1 MVPEA
6 LCHITCSLFSIGGIS
21 FSETGSLGVISSGSL
36 GVSSFFGTLGVLVFP
51 PVSEQSLSPQTLSLV
66 AEPYCCD
73 GVPALFVTASAS
85 GNNSIETAIAEVI
98 KIVVRNKTVKILMT
112 SAIAVSIE

>member
-1 MVPEA
+1 MPGSCIDLMVPEA
-6 LCHITCSLFSIGGIS
+6 LCHIGGAT
-21 FSETGSLGVISSGSL
+21 FSETGSLGVTSGSL
-36 GVSSFFGTLGVLVFP
+36 GVTSFFGTLGVLVFP

-98 KIVVRNKTVKILMT
+98 KIVVRNKTVKIFLV
-112 SAIAVSIE
+112 IVGGKII